1 MKDIALKQFE
11 TFEEFPNKLLKVN
24 KDSNLFYLKEDGKKN
39 IVRENINFISNII
52 IKGKALYEY
61 ENVYYDII
69 TGEIMLETSVIYDDN
84 NQKLYD
90 DTILKP
96 LHELLELKD
105 ETIYMSFN
113 DVSKLTKKDK
123 IKSKKKERS

>member
-1 MKDIALKQFE
+1 
-11 TFEEFPNKLLKVN
+11 
-24 KDSNLFYLKEDGKKN
+24 
-39 IVRENINFISNII
+39 
-52 IKGKALYEY
+52 
-61 ENVYYDII
+61 
-69 TGEIMLETSVIYDDN
+69 MLETSVIYDDN

-113 DVSKLTKKDK
+113 DVSKLTKKPL
-123 IKSKKKERS
+123 